1 MSKLRATMAISLDGF
16 GAGPD
21 QSVDTALGVGGERL
35 HEWMIPLAVFREMH
49 GEGGGEGEVNASTAV
64 VRGWWE
70 NMGAVVMGR
79 NMFGGGPG
87 PWRGDWRGWW
97 DENPPYHVPVFV
109 LTHHPRE
116 PVQMQGGTTFHFATE
131 GIEATLK
138 LATEAAGG
146 KDRVRLATTLTA
158 DHSMWIAA
166 RAYGSHQENQ
176 FTTVAHSAPIYIVVD
191 DEPTWKREAVPELV
205 ALQRQQLNDLLTVPI
220 NADGDLECF
229 ETRDTITEQWQKQRP
244 TLAPRIKEAD
254 ARYEA
259 LLEQLKRRRF

>member
-1 MSKLRATMAISLDGF
+1 MAISLDGF

-35 HEWMIPLAVFREMH
+35 HEWMIPLAVFRQMH
-49 GEGGGEGEVNASTAV
+49 GEDGGEGEVNESTAV

-97 DENPPYHVPVFV
+97 GENPPYHVPVFV

-131 GIEATLK
+131 GIEAALK

-146 KDRVRLATTLTA
+146 KDVWLAGGASVIRQYLRAGLLDEIEISLTPVLLGRGERLFA
-158 DHSMWIAA
+158 DLD
-166 RAYGSHQENQ
+166 GSNIE
-176 FTTVAHSAPIYIVVD
+176 
-191 DEPTWKREAVPELV
+191 
-205 ALQRQQLNDLLTVPI
+205 
-220 NADGDLECF
+220 
-229 ETRDTITEQWQKQRP
+229 
-244 TLAPRIKEAD
+244 
-254 ARYEA
+254 
-259 LLEQLKRRRF
+259 LEQIRSIEAPGVTHIKYRVKAR

>member
-21 QSVDTALGVGGERL
+21 QSVDNALGVGGERL

-49 GEGGGEGEVNASTAV
+49 GEDGGEGEVNASTPV

-97 DENPPYHVPVFV
+97 GENPPYHVPVFV

-116 PVQMQGGTTFHFATE
+116 PVQMQGGTTFHFSTE

-138 LATEAAGG
+138 LATEAADG
-146 KDRVRLATTLTA
+146 KDVWLTGGASVIRQYLRARLLDEIEISLTPVLLGEGERLFA
-158 DHSMWIAA
+158 D
-166 RAYGSHQENQ
+166 
-176 FTTVAHSAPIYIVVD
+176 
-191 DEPTWKREAVPELV
+191 L
-205 ALQRQQLNDLLTVPI
+205 
-220 NADGDLECF
+220 DGVGIE
-229 ETRDTITEQWQKQRP
+229 
-244 TLAPRIKEAD
+244 
-254 ARYEA
+254 
-259 LLEQLKRRRF
+259 LEQIRAIEAPGVTHIKYRVKHVT